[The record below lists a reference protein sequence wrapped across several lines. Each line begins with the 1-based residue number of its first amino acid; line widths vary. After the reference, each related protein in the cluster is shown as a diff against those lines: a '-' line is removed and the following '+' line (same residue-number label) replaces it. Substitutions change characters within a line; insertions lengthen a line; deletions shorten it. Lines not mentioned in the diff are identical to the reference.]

1 VQHSNALVME
11 MTLLSRGNSSAQLL
25 QCGKADSYRLQE
37 KERKTLRSNH
47 KLVETAMAVVA
58 P

>member
-1 VQHSNALVME
+1 ME